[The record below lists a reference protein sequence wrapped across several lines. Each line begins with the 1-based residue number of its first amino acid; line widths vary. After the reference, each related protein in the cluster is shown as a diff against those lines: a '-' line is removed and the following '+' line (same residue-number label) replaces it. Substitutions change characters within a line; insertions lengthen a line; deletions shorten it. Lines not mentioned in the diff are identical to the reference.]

1 MYLDTSMVDGYG
13 LLALQNLDDLRSGAR
28 VEANDEKRSPLDFV
42 LWKKAKPGEPTWDA
56 PFGAGRPGWHT
67 ECVVMSLDL
76 LGPGFDL
83 HAGGQDLRFPHH
95 ENERAQAVAMKSGFA
110 RHWMHHAF
118 IESDGE
124 KMSKSLGNVTNLV
137 DLIDE
142 FDPRAFRLLILRSH
156 YRSPMDV
163 TGDAMRDTQAAVA
176 RLDTFHRRTAA
187 LLEAG
192 GIDADQAVLDRF
204 VAAMDDDL
212 DTPRAMAT
220 LFETVRAV
228 NTALDAGDDAAAAP
242 LAAAAAEIA
251 AAVGLVLHDSDVI
264 PDEILDLARQRDEA
278 RAAKDWP
285 AADALRDRL
294 QAEGYTI
301 EDSAEGTKVRL
312 A

>member
-1 MYLDTSMVDGYG
+1 MDRLDVLRPTDTPHATEYVEQMVELIGQFLADGVAYETSDGVYLDTSMVDGYG

-28 VEANDEKRSPLDFV
+28 VEANREKRSPLDFV
-42 LWKKAKPGEPTWDA
+42 LWKKAKPGEPTWAA
-56 PFGAGRPGWHT
+56 PFGEGRPGWHT

-137 DLIDE
+137 DLIE
-142 FDPRAFRLLILRSH
+142 EYDPRAFRLLILRSH

-176 RLDTFHRRTAA
+176 RLDNSATPDRRP
-187 LLEAG
+187 AG
-192 GIDADQAVLDRF
+192 RGDVEPDPVL
-204 VAAMDDDL
+204 
-212 DTPRAMAT
+212 
-220 LFETVRAV
+220 
-228 NTALDAGDDAAAAP
+228 
-242 LAAAAAEIA
+242 
-251 AAVGLVLHDSDVI
+251 
-264 PDEILDLARQRDEA
+264 
-278 RAAKDWP
+278 
-285 AADALRDRL
+285 
-294 QAEGYTI
+294 
-301 EDSAEGTKVRL
+301 
-312 A
+312 